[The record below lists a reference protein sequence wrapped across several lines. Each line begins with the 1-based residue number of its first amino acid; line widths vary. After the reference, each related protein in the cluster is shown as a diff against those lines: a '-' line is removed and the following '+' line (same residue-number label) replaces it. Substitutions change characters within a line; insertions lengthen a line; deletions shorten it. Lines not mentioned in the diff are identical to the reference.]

1 MHPLTYRFAPAK
13 REDDSLVQRKVR
25 KILLPYLVK
34 DRSLAL
40 GLGDTQGP
48 KNLEVKHASRRQE
61 PALYEKIYSVKASP
75 RSVTVPKRRL

>member
-13 REDDSLVQRKVR
+13 REDENLVQRKVR
-25 KILLPYLVK
+25 KTLLPYLVK

-48 KNLEVKHASRRQE
+48 KNLEVKHASRREE
-61 PALYEKIYSVKASP
+61 PALYEKIYSVKATA

>member
-1 MHPLTYRFAPAK
+1 MHSLTYRFAPAN

-25 KILLPYLVK
+25 KTLLPYLVK
-34 DRSLAL
+34 DISLAIC
-40 GLGDTQGP
+40 LGDTQGP
-48 KNLEVKHASRRQE
+48 KNLEVKHASRKQE